1 VKYHCVTRWRA
12 PVGNLSTI
20 RENPFHNVTLFNK
33 NVVTLCLGK
42 GKHHFLKNYSKGSM
56 ATNTKNILAL
66 DTNEAFDFLMRS
78 EHFLSFERPLYFDF
92 DEVLGFVRK
101 TVAGAYDAR
110 LCLIVMG
117 EGLTLLNKPW
127 PAPKL
132 FVPFPQQTFVNKK
145 LSPR

>member
-1 VKYHCVTRWRA
+1 MKYHCVTRWRA

-101 TVAGAYDAR
+101 TETHHPRTIFRFSHFPETIAYEEIDY
-110 LCLIVMG
+110 
-117 EGLTLLNKPW
+117 NY
-127 PAPKL
+127 
-132 FVPFPQQTFVNKK
+132 
-145 LSPR
+145 